1 MRLAVVAR
9 YVGLALLLNAIFLC
23 ISAGVSFIYHDAAFT
38 PLLLSAVTT
47 FIVGIFP
54 FIFVPPEIAINTRE
68 GYLIVVLGWCV
79 SCLFGMLPYILYGDA
94 FSVSNAWF
102 ESVSGYTT
110 TGASI
115 LKDIEALPHGLLFW
129 RSATHWIGGVGVV
142 VFTLLVLPSVGS
154 AKLRL
159 SRTQASVKHEDANY
173 NTQKI
178 VRVILGVYMGLTVTL
193 AALLW
198 VAGMSLFD
206 AVNHAFSTVAT
217 GGFSTR
223 NASIM
228 HYNSPLIEAI
238 LMVFM
243 VISSINFGLLYV
255 SIIKR
260 FTPLFNS
267 PVVRYFVSS
276 VAVGILLTT
285 VSLINSGNYSSWL
298 QAFREAA
305 FQVTSI
311 ASTTGFAIGSNATWP
326 TFAVALSFFFMLQCG
341 CAGSTSGGVKADRVL
356 IFYKAFVAN
365 IRKMLHPNAIVS
377 VRLKGISMDES
388 VVSSASLFI
397 VLYMLIAFIVMLLI
411 LLTGLDLMTSFSA
424 AVASLGNVGPGYGEI
439 YSLGN
444 YSEFSVFAKIVCTI
458 AMLVGRLEIYGVLM
472 LFYYRY
478 WR

>member
-1 MRLAVVAR
+1 MRPAVVVR

-23 ISAGVSFIYHDAAFT
+23 LSAGVSFIYHDAAFT
-38 PLLLSAVTT
+38 PLLLSAVTA
-47 FIVGIFP
+47 FIAGIFP
-54 FIFVPPEIAINTRE
+54 FIFVPPEIEINTRE

-79 SCLFGMLPYILYGDA
+79 SCLFGMLPYILYGDV

-115 LKDIEALPHGLLFW
+115 LKDVEALPRGLLFW

-154 AKLRL
+154 AKIRL

-173 NTQKI
+173 STQKI
-178 VRVILGVYMGLTVTL
+178 VRVILNVYIGLTVTL

-198 VAGMSLFD
+198 LAGMSLFD
-206 AVNHAFSTVAT
+206 AVNHAFSTIAT

-228 HYNSPLIEAI
+228 HYNSPLIEGI
-238 LMVFM
+238 LVVFM
-243 VISSINFGLLYV
+243 VISGINFGLLYV
-255 SIIKR
+255 AIVKK
-260 FTPLFNS
+260 FTALLNS
-267 PVVRYFVSS
+267 PVVRYFVGSM
-276 VAVGILLTT
+276 AVGILLTT
-285 VSLINSGNYSSWL
+285 VSLISAGGYSSWL
-298 QAFREAA
+298 RAFREAA

-311 ASTTGFAIGSNATWP
+311 ATTTGFATSSNASWP
-326 TFAVALSFFFMLQCG
+326 SFAVALSFFFMLQCG
-341 CAGSTSGGVKADRVL
+341 CAGSTSGGIKADRVL

-377 VRLKGISMDES
+377 VRLRGISMDES
-388 VVSSASLFI
+388 VASAASLFI
-397 VLYMLIAFIVMLLI
+397 VLYMLIAFIVTLL
-411 LLTGLDLMTSFSA
+411 LLPTGLDLTTSFSA
-424 AVASLGNVGPGYGEI
+424 AVTSLGNVGPGYGEI

-444 YSEFSVFAKIVCTI
+444 YSEFSILAKMICTVT
-458 AMLVGRLEIYGVLM
+458 MLVGRLEIYGVLM